1 MKLIE
6 TASNSTGTKAADI
19 LGEEVNVTEQVESTA
34 KNLED
39 FEVDESEFNNPVIE
53 ETKNQVTEELKTETV
68 KQVEKVETKAPDGTI
83 TTQTVTT
90 ESTGLNEVKA
100 KSVKPNMMFIMWDL
114 FVPKI
119 GGALAKDTPKEHW
132 KLDPADKAD
141 LSTLITESAKE
152 GDWKGVPTKWFL
164 LLAIAA
170 IIIVKVRTYKD
181 KKIESEGE
189 SANNGKTK
197 TLEQTYAEMK
207 AIEDAKLGVAKYE
220 ETIQRL
226 EKQNNKLQ
234 RMFDEWEK
242 TGTLKKSDYY
252 EEIKAEDLEKANGLV
267 SEAKKIINTNPS
279 ELSNIYE
286 DFNLDEIKFSFNGG
300 FVELDKAGT
309 KGYNDKGVK
318 LGQPSAIM
326 KKVFNQWKDYH
337 TKKTGYIPYYVA

>member
-1 MKLIE
+1 M
-6 TASNSTGTKAADI
+6 
-19 LGEEVNVTEQVESTA
+19 GEDVNVTEQVEATT
-34 KNLED
+34 KNVDD
-39 FEVDESEFNNPVIE
+39 FEVDENEFNLQNPSTE
-53 ETKNQVTEELKTETV
+53 QKPAEELQTETI
-68 KQVEKVETKAPDGTI
+68 KQVEKVETKTPDGTV

-119 GGALAKDTPKEHW
+119 GGAIAKDTPKEHW

-181 KKIESEGE
+181 KKIEAEGE
-189 SANNGKTK
+189 TATNGKTK

-207 AIEDAKLGVAKYE
+207 AAEDSKLGVAKYE

-234 RMFDEWEK
+234 RMFDEFEK
-242 TGTLKKSDYY
+242 TGSLKKSDYY
-252 EEIKAEDLEKANGLV
+252 EEIKAEDIQTANGLV
-267 SEAKKIINTNPS
+267 DEAKKIINPNVHV
-279 ELSNIYE
+279 SNIFE

-326 KKVFNQWKDYH
+326 KKVFAQWKDYH